1 MRGGHEA
8 SCSVIWPGSSP
19 EVQPGHIP
27 GLIRRLAAAT
37 VNYGLVKQR
46 RTWVFTRGP
55 MRRFGQLDLLKRDA
69 LSTYDQFWITYRATL
84 P

>member
-1 MRGGHEA
+1 MLAAMKRAARSSGQEA
-8 SCSVIWPGSSP
+8 HPRSA
-19 EVQPGHIP
+19 GHIP